1 MNTKKIRTT
10 KTTNENRMESVG
22 GGFGTFKVWATG
34 NEPLILLGGAA
45 LIVSIGYGL
54 CCLIDYFGNQGK
66 TKTDMGKRT
75 HYTNEKIRETEATCR
90 AEAEKYRAKAETDVW
105 KAKAMKKL
113 HTDEHQPNEEQQ
125 KEQEGSE
132 DAFEIDEP
140 LPLVGQEENPC
151 LDFAN
156 NRLFDS
162 IIHRGDIG
170 MFFGPKSIGKSVV
183 AFWIALNV
191 AEGNHLTVWKDV
203 ESNPIPP
210 TKVLYY
216 DLELSQMDIHNR
228 FGKYGYAFPK
238 NFIYHDKSQ
247 IKSSQDI
254 IRDLGANVAQAS
266 AGEDFF
272 VVVDNIK
279 KAMEITQTQ
288 TVKPFLNSLE
298 AIIDTAK
305 TKGVTLTILIV
316 NHPTKDFKPGDSL
329 ELCDAAGVTDLRDFL
344 NFVFAIEPSKI
355 SKQHKILKV
364 LNIRGEAE
372 PETVAVVK
380 FENEAPYVH
389 PAVLCEMD
397 EKTALAINE
406 EVFYQFLESGTANP
420 TSTDKRKKSRTGLTH
435 EDELEIYHLYKE
447 KGYKPEQL
455 AEMFGSKCNG
465 GKVSDTTIR
474 NIIVRI
480 GKEQQEQQER

>member
-1 MNTKKIRTT
+1 MINKKTRTT
-10 KTTNENRMESVG
+10 KTTNENPMESVG
-22 GGFGTFKVWATG
+22 GSMGPFNVWAKGKEPLKLLGWGTFIIGV
-34 NEPLILLGGAA
+34 
-45 LIVSIGYGL
+45 GYGIYR
-54 CCLIDYFGNQGK
+54 LIKYLGDRGESQS
-66 TKTDMGKRT
+66 DMEKRT
-75 HYTNEKIRETEATCR
+75 HYANEKIRETEATCR

-105 KAKAMKKL
+105 KAEAMKRVR
-113 HTDEHQPNEEQQ
+113 TDEHQPNEELQ
-125 KEQEGSE
+125 KVQEGS
-132 DAFEIDEP
+132 DAFENGGP
-140 LPLVGQEENPC
+140 LPSVGQDENLG

-254 IRDLGANVAQAS
+254 IRDLRANVAQAS

-279 KAMEITQTQ
+279 KAMEIAQTQ

-389 PAVLCEMD
+389 PVVLCEMD
-397 EKTALAINE
+397 EKKALNIDKKQFEA
-406 EVFYQFLESGTANP
+406 FLEGATVNP
-420 TSTDKRKKSRTGLTH
+420 TSTDKRRVDKTGLTH
-435 EDELEIYHLYKE
+435 EDKLEIYRLSKE
-447 KGYKPEQL
+447 DGLSQGKLAKKFGVSKP
-455 AEMFGSKCNG
+455 
-465 GKVSDTTIR
+465 TIKK
-474 NIIVRI
+474 IVDRI
-480 GKEQQEQQER
+480 DDELVQQGHQGT